1 MLSKQKRFLF
11 FAIAAG
17 IAGIIIGG
25 IIITMTVID
34 FLNP

>member
-1 MLSKQKRFLF
+1 MLSKQKRFLL

-25 IIITMTVID
+25 IIIAMTVTD
-34 FLNP
+34 FLNL

>member
-1 MLSKQKRFLF
+1 LL

-25 IIITMTVID
+25 IIIAMIVID
-34 FLNP
+34 FLNL

>member
-1 MLSKQKRFLF
+1 MLLTQKRFLL

-25 IIITMTVID
+25 IIIAMTVND
-34 FLNP
+34 FLNL